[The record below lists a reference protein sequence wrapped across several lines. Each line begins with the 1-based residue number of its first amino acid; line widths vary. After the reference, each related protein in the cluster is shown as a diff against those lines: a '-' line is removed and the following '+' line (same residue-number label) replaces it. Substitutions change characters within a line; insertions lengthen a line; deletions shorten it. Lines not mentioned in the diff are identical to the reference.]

1 MKKLDILVIRTFL
14 SPFVLTFS
22 VVVFIL
28 LLQYMLKYFD
38 DFVGKGLG
46 PDVFSELIIYFS
58 INMTPVALPLA
69 ILLSSLMTFGN
80 LGEHFELTAMKSAG
94 ISLTRILVPLF
105 GVVIVIATLAY
116 FSNNYLVPRANLNA
130 YSLLYDIK
138 HKKPSFDLKEGVFY
152 NGIPGYRIKV
162 NEKFEDGKT
171 LKDIIIYDHTGG
183 AGNNE
188 VVIADSGQMYTT
200 NQGKYL
206 VLDLYN
212 GNSYSESTPP
222 GVNTAVSYNQDQ
234 FVRNQFSESKM
245 VFSLASFDLKR
256 TDKELF
262 STHRR
267 MKLPEQLESEIDSLQ
282 DSSDSLL
289 NELKLQTQTY
299 YTYQF
304 QDRKES
310 SDNQSRKADNLPAGV
325 ENVKQDHDSL
335 KTGKGIATVTL
346 KGGNDGGGGS
356 PPKAKLSPN
365 GKSTQK
371 ALPSSARKLSPAEV
385 RRRSEMLLNPAIE
398 REEEPLAGSTRALAR
413 KLEEKNELSEALNV
427 SADTPVTVNEKAST
441 TNLIKSYAND
451 TGATV
456 SPVHGKNENDTVAG
470 EELTGAALGKLV
482 HGIQQEASKN
492 LRRVYSS
499 AVSQSRYIKNNI
511 QVKSQRIF
519 RYNKKVIKVHLEHG
533 NRTAQAVMCLVMFL
547 IGAPLGAIIKKGG
560 LGVPVLI
567 SVGFFIVSYVLT
579 NSFNKYAE
587 EEIVSHITAIWMPNI
602 ILLPFGLFFLV
613 QARRDARLLEVDAY
627 KQFFTRIATFFR
639 HL

>member
-1 MKKLDILVIRTFL
+1 MKKLDILVTRTFL
-14 SPFVLTFS
+14 SPFLLTFS

-46 PDVFSELIIYFS
+46 PDVFAELIMYFS

-105 GVVIVIATLAY
+105 GVVVIIAILAY

-188 VVIADSGQMYTT
+188 VVIADSGQMYTI

-222 GVNTAVSYNQDQ
+222 GVNTAISYNQDQ
-234 FVRNQFSESKM
+234 FVRNQFTESKM
-245 VFSLASFDLKR
+245 IFSLSSFDLKR

-282 DSSDSLL
+282 NSSDSLL
-289 NELKLQTQTY
+289 NELKLQTQNY

-304 QDRKES
+304 QDQK
-310 SDNQSRKADNLPAGV
+310 DNMNTQSRETDNLPAGAG
-325 ENVKQDHDSL
+325 DITPDYDSL
-335 KTGKGIATVTL
+335 PTGKGIATVAL
-346 KGGNDGGGGS
+346 KGTDTTGEKQVPDKRAGQPQKKEKATKL
-356 PPKAKLSPN
+356 PP
-365 GKSTQK
+365 
-371 ALPSSARKLSPAEV
+371 SARRLSPAAI
-385 RRRSEMLLNPAIE
+385 RRKSERLLNPALE
-398 REEEPLAGSTRALAR
+398 REEEPRAASV
-413 KLEEKNELSEALNV
+413 KAVAKKSAANNKLSEALKV
-427 SADTPVTVNEKAST
+427 SADTPVTVNEEANT
-441 TNLIKSYAND
+441 ADLIQSYATD
-451 TGATV
+451 TAALPG
-456 SPVHGKNENDTVAG
+456 HRGNENDTIAG
-470 EELTGAALGKLV
+470 EELSGAALDKLV
-482 HGIQQEASKN
+482 HIIQQGASKN

-567 SVGFFIVSYVLT
+567 SIGFFIISYVLT

-587 EEIVSHITAIWMPNI
+587 EEIVSHVTAIWMPNI
-602 ILLPFGLFFLV
+602 ILLPFGVFFLV

-627 KQFFTRIATFFR
+627 KQFFNRVAAFFR
-639 HL
+639 RS